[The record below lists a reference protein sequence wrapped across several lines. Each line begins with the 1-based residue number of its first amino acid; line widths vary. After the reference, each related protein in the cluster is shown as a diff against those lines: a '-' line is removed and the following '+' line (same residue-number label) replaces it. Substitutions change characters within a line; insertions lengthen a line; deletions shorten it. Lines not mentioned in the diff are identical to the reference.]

1 MEKIITESGKNGI
14 VSGKIVIT
22 LNHTT
27 ESRQVHNHSTHD
39 EETKSFSLH
48 KIEAF
53 VDGKSWK
60 VLPKL
65 SSTDMVEIESQNVE
79 KELKK
84 HIKHLS
90 NFTAKPSFVDVMKEN
105 GYV

>member
-1 MEKIITESGKNGI
+1 MEKIITESGKNGL
-14 VSGKIVIT
+14 VTGKIVIT

-27 ESRQVHNHSTHD
+27 ESKKVHNHSTH
-39 EETKSFSLH
+39 EEEIRSVSLH
-48 KIEAF
+48 KIEVF
-53 VDGKSWK
+53 VNGKSWK

-65 SSTDMVEIESQNVE
+65 SSTDMVENESQNVE

-90 NFTAKPSFVDVMKEN
+90 DFTAKPSFADVMKEN